1 MQFDTKIDIDKID
14 GGRKHTE
21 SAVRQAPLGEGAEPL
36 DALRGRDGGVRFAL
50 QVLLLLQDDCG
61 APPDVVLPEE
71 LHTVAAH
78 F

>member
-1 MQFDTKIDIDKID
+1 MEEERERERERGRYWKCGPTSHI
-14 GGRKHTE
+14 GGRG
-21 SAVRQAPLGEGAEPL
+21 RPL